1 MLIMKTNFHT
11 HSTFCDGKD
20 SPEEN
25 AIAAVQKGFDTLG
38 FSSHAELPFSDD
50 WHLKVERFSEYE
62 EEINRLKEKFSG
74 KLNIRLGFEADFIP
88 GITEPTYETYGK
100 FKPDFLIGS
109 VHFVYNGKGIFEADG
124 NAESI
129 HDAIEK
135 FYGGNAKEAVIRYF
149 EEEREMIEHS
159 RTNGMFQII
168 GHADLIRKSNRKS
181 NLLGKG
187 MDFFDE
193 NESWYK
199 EQIRLTADKIAGA
212 GIVAEINTGAIARN
226 NMKTPYPS
234 EEFLALLKER
244 NVPITINSD
253 AHSKEALDY
262 AFEKAVALAKKTGYN
277 EAVSDIIAGKLT
289 FTKF

>member
-1 MLIMKTNFHT
+1 MLFR
-11 HSTFCDGKD
+11 S
-20 SPEEN
+20 
-25 AIAAVQKGFDTLG
+25 
-38 FSSHAELPFSDD
+38 
-50 WHLKVERFSEYE
+50 
-62 EEINRLKEKFSG
+62 
-74 KLNIRLGFEADFIP
+74 
-88 GITEPTYETYGK
+88 
-100 FKPDFLIGS
+100 
-109 VHFVYNGKGIFEADG
+109 
-124 NAESI
+124 
-129 HDAIEK
+129 
-135 FYGGNAKEAVIRYF
+135 
-149 EEEREMIEHS
+149 
-159 RTNGMFQII
+159 
-168 GHADLIRKSNRKS
+168 
-181 NLLGKG
+181 
-187 MDFFDE
+187 
-193 NESWYK
+193 YK